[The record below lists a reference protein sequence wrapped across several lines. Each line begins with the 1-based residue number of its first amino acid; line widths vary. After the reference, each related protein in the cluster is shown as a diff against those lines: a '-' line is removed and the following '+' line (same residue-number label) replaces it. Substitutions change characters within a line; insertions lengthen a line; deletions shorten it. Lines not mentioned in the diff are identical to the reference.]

1 MIGLAFE
8 RSRSGIYGRPKTLQ
22 PYVARAVPPS
32 SENAARCLGPS
43 LRSNQPPTK
52 HTVKILTKYIL
63 KEHLAPLLF
72 SLSAL
77 TSLLLLNYIAK
88 QFGQLVGKGLDW
100 KVIAEFMLLSV
111 PFTVAM
117 TLPMAVLVATL
128 HAFSRMASENEIT
141 AFKASGISLPRLMVP
156 VIIAAGFLTITM
168 VWFNDRVLPAANHRL
183 TTLSNDIARKKP
195 TFALKEQVINPVS
208 PGLFL
213 QTARLYGTN
222 QMRDVAIYDL
232 SDPQTRTTI
241 RADSGELALSANR
254 EDLLLTL
261 YHGSWTV
268 LKPEDPTRL
277 RRVFF
282 NTDFVKVRNVGNT
295 LQRDTLGQG
304 EKNDREMTVCELQRQ
319 VMRLA
324 RSRDSIYRE
333 MRSIDSAVA
342 KTMTLR
348 SVSHGI
354 GNLYCHRMSGM
365 TLVRTASAAEI
376 RRGPPAGQQ
385 PAQQPVKAAA
395 RQPAKPPQ
403 QTLPPTQQPV
413 RQPPPAQQKLPDVRG
428 RMLTPLSQPAEST
441 PSFRQV
447 QAQQLKLQVGF
458 DQNIIDGDL
467 VEIEKKF
474 AIAAACVIFVLL
486 GAPVALRFPRGG
498 VGLTIGVS
506 LGVFAL
512 YYVGLTVGETLARGN
527 YISPFWAMWSGNFIL
542 LAIGLTLTARLGR
555 EGATS
560 RGSEASEFVIRA
572 REWFGELRGRR

>member
-1 MIGLAFE
+1 M
-8 RSRSGIYGRPKTLQ
+8 
-22 PYVARAVPPS
+22 
-32 SENAARCLGPS
+32 
-43 LRSNQPPTK
+43 
-52 HTVKILTKYIL
+52 KILTKYIL
-63 KEHLAPLLF
+63 KEHLAPLVF
-72 SLSAL
+72 SLTAL
-77 TSLLLLNYIAK
+77 TSLLLLNYVAK

-100 KVIAEFMLLSV
+100 RVITEFLLLSV

-156 VIIAAGFLTITM
+156 VIVAAGVLTVAM

-208 PGLFL
+208 PGRLYL
-213 QTARLYGTN
+213 RAARLSGMN
-222 QMRDVAIYDL
+222 EMRDVAIYDL

-241 RADSGELALSANR
+241 RADSGTLALATNAQ
-254 EDLLLTL
+254 DLLLTL

-282 NTDFVKVRNVGNT
+282 NTDFIRVRNVANT
-295 LQRDTLGQG
+295 LERDTLGQG

-319 VMRLA
+319 VARLA
-324 RSRDSIYRE
+324 RSRDSIYRT
-333 MRSIDSAVA
+333 MRTLDSTVANSITIRSA
-342 KTMTLR
+342 
-348 SVSHGI
+348 SHGL
-354 GNLYCHRMSGM
+354 GNLYCHRLQGL
-365 TLVRTASAAEI
+365 TLVRTASAGEI
-376 RRGPPAGQQ
+376 RPG
-385 PAQQPVKAAA
+385 A
-395 RQPAKPPQ
+395 RQQVPEAR
-403 QTLPPTQQPV
+403 TGPPTQQPV
-413 RQPPPAQQKLPDVRG
+413 RPPPAPLHKPPVQG
-428 RMLTPLSQPAEST
+428 MLTPLAQPEDSPAMKRAQAE
-441 PSFRQV
+441 
-447 QAQQLKLQVGF
+447 QLKLQVAL
-458 DQNIIDGDL
+458 DQNVIDGDQ

-512 YYVGLTVGETLARGN
+512 YYVGLTIGETLARGN

-542 LAIGLTLTARLGR
+542 LAIGLTLTSRLGR

-560 RGSEASEFVIRA
+560 RGSETSELLIRL
-572 REWFGELRGRR
+572 RDRFRGGRRGR

>member
-1 MIGLAFE
+1 MFA
-8 RSRSGIYGRPKTLQ
+8 
-22 PYVARAVPPS
+22 
-32 SENAARCLGPS
+32 
-43 LRSNQPPTK
+43 
-52 HTVKILTKYIL
+52 
-63 KEHLAPLLF
+63 
-72 SLSAL
+72 LSAL
-77 TSLLLLNYIAK
+77 TSLLLLNYVAK

-100 KVIAEFMLLSV
+100 KVIAEFLLLSV

-141 AFKASGISLPRLMVP
+141 ALKASGISLPRLMVP
-156 VIIAAGFLTITM
+156 VIIAAGFLTVSM

-195 TFALKEQVINPVS
+195 TFALKEQVINEVS
-208 PGLFL
+208 PGRLFL
-213 QTARLYGTN
+213 RTARLFGTN
-222 QMRDVAIYDL
+222 QMRDVAIYDM

-268 LKPEDPTRL
+268 LKPEEPTRL

-282 NTDFVKVRNVGNT
+282 NTDFIKVRNVGNT

-319 VMRLA
+319 VVRVA
-324 RSRDSIYRE
+324 RARDSVYRT
-333 MRSIDSAVA
+333 MQGLDTAVA
-342 KTMTLR
+342 KSITIR
-348 SVSHGI
+348 SVSHGL
-354 GNLYCHRMSGM
+354 GNLYCHRLAGLA
-365 TLVRTASAAEI
+365 LVRTASAAEV
-376 RRGPPAGQQ
+376 G
-385 PAQQPVKAAA
+385 PAQQPPRPPPATQQPA
-395 RQPAKPPQ
+395 RQP
-403 QTLPPTQQPV
+403 PV
-413 RQPPPAQQKLPDVRG
+413 RQPAAPTRLPDVRG
-428 RMLTPLSQPAEST
+428 KLLTPLAPPEETPQMRQAE
-441 PSFRQV
+441 
-447 QAQQLKLQVGF
+447 AEQLKLQVQI
-458 DQNIIDGDL
+458 DQSTIDGDL

-498 VGLTIGVS
+498 IGLTIGVS

-512 YYVGLTVGETLARGN
+512 YYVGLTAGETLARGN

-542 LAIGLTLTARLGR
+542 LAIGLSLTARLGR

-560 RGSEASEFVIRA
+560 RGSETSELLLRA
-572 REWFGELRGRR
+572 REWFSQRGSRR

>member
-1 MIGLAFE
+1 M
-8 RSRSGIYGRPKTLQ
+8 
-22 PYVARAVPPS
+22 
-32 SENAARCLGPS
+32 
-43 LRSNQPPTK
+43 
-52 HTVKILTKYIL
+52 KILTKYIL
-63 KEHLAPLLF
+63 KEHLAPLMF
-72 SLSAL
+72 ALSAL
-77 TSLLLLNYIAK
+77 TSLLLLNYVAK

-100 KVIAEFMLLSV
+100 RVIAEFLLLSV

-156 VIIAAGFLTITM
+156 VIIAAGFLTISM

-195 TFALKEQVINPVS
+195 TFALKEQVINEVS
-208 PGLFL
+208 PGRLFL
-213 QTARLYGTN
+213 RTARLFGTN

-241 RADSGELALSANR
+241 RADSGELALSPNR

-268 LKPEDPTRL
+268 LKPEEPTRL

-282 NTDFVKVRNVGNT
+282 NTDFIKVRNVGNT

-319 VMRLA
+319 VVRIA
-324 RSRDSIYRE
+324 RARDSVYRT
-333 MRSIDSAVA
+333 MQALDSTVA
-342 KTMTLR
+342 KSITIR
-348 SVSHGI
+348 SVSHGL
-354 GNLYCHRMSGM
+354 GNLYCHRMVGL
-365 TLVRTASAAEI
+365 TIVRTASAAEI
-376 RRGPPAGQQ
+376 RPA
-385 PAQQPVKAAA
+385 AQQP
-395 RQPAKPPQ
+395 RP
-403 QTLPPTQQPV
+403 LPVTQQPV
-413 RQPPPAQQKLPDVRG
+413 RQPPVPARQPDVRG
-428 RMLTPLSQPAEST
+428 RMLTPLPQPEDT
-441 PSFRQV
+441 QQMK
-447 QAQQLKLQVGF
+447 QAQAEQLKLQVAL
-458 DQNIIDGDL
+458 DQSTIDGDQ

-498 VGLTIGVS
+498 IGLTIGVS

-542 LAIGLTLTARLGR
+542 LAIGLTLTSRLGR

-560 RGSEASEFVIRA
+560 RGSETSEFFVRVQ
-572 REWFGELRGRR
+572 EWFARRGRPR

>member
-1 MIGLAFE
+1 
-8 RSRSGIYGRPKTLQ
+8 
-22 PYVARAVPPS
+22 
-32 SENAARCLGPS
+32 
-43 LRSNQPPTK
+43 
-52 HTVKILTKYIL
+52 
-63 KEHLAPLLF
+63 
-72 SLSAL
+72 
-77 TSLLLLNYIAK
+77 
-88 QFGQLVGKGLDW
+88 
-100 KVIAEFMLLSV
+100 V

-156 VIIAAGFLTITM
+156 VIIAAGFLTVSMI
-168 VWFNDRVLPAANHRL
+168 WFNDRVLPAANHRL

-195 TFALKEQVINPVS
+195 TFALKEQVINEVS
-208 PGLFL
+208 PGRLFL
-213 QTARLYGTN
+213 RTSRLFGTN
-222 QMRDVAIYDL
+222 QMRDVVIYDM
-232 SDPQTRTTI
+232 SDPLTRTTI
-241 RADSGELALSANR
+241 RADSGELALSSNR

-319 VMRLA
+319 VVRIA
-324 RSRDSIYRE
+324 RTRDSIYNR
-333 MRSIDSAVA
+333 MKALDSSVA
-342 KTMTLR
+342 KTFTIR

-354 GNLYCHRMSGM
+354 GSLYCHRLEGL

-376 RRGPPAGQQ
+376 RPA
-385 PAQQPVKAAA
+385 AQQQIPRPLPV
-395 RQPAKPPQ
+395 
-403 QTLPPTQQPV
+403 TQQPV
-413 RQPPPAQQKLPDVRG
+413 RQPPPPAHKPVTPG
-428 RMLTPLSQPAEST
+428 RMLTPLEPADDT
-441 PSFRQV
+441 PAMRKA
-447 QAQQLKLQVGF
+447 QAAQLKLQVAL
-458 DQNIIDGDL
+458 DQSTIDGDQ

-498 VGLTIGVS
+498 IGLTIGVS

-542 LAIGLTLTARLGR
+542 LAIGLTLTSRLGR

-560 RGSEASEFVIRA
+560 RGSETSEFLVRLRERFKWRRSRA
-572 REWFGELRGRR
+572 

>member
-1 MIGLAFE
+1 MFA
-8 RSRSGIYGRPKTLQ
+8 
-22 PYVARAVPPS
+22 
-32 SENAARCLGPS
+32 
-43 LRSNQPPTK
+43 
-52 HTVKILTKYIL
+52 
-63 KEHLAPLLF
+63 
-72 SLSAL
+72 LSAL
-77 TSLLLLNYIAK
+77 TSLLLLNYVAK

-100 KVIAEFMLLSV
+100 RVIAEFLLLSV

-156 VIIAAGFLTITM
+156 VIVAAGFLTITM

-195 TFALKEQVINPVS
+195 TFALKEQVINEVS
-208 PGLFL
+208 PGRLFL
-213 QTARLYGTN
+213 RTARLFGTN
-222 QMRDVAIYDL
+222 QMRDVAIYDM

-261 YHGSWTV
+261 YHGSWIV
-268 LKPEDPTRL
+268 LKPDEPTRL

-282 NTDFVKVRNVGNT
+282 NTDFIKVRNVGNT

-319 VMRLA
+319 VVRLA
-324 RSRDSIYRE
+324 ASRDSVYRRMME
-333 MRSIDSAVA
+333 LDSNVA
-342 KTMTLR
+342 KTMKTR

-354 GNLYCHRMSGM
+354 GNLYCRKLSGL
-365 TLVRTASAAEI
+365 TVVRTASAASI
-376 RRGPPAGQQ
+376 HQPPQQ
-385 PAQQPVKAAA
+385 PAQQLPRPLPV
-395 RQPAKPPQ
+395 
-403 QTLPPTQQPV
+403 TQQPV
-413 RQPPPAQQKLPDVRG
+413 RQPPPVKPQLPDVRG
-428 RMLTPLSQPAEST
+428 RVLAPLDQPDNFTPAMRSA
-441 PSFRQV
+441 
-447 QAQQLKLQVGF
+447 QAQQLKLQVGIW
-458 DQNIIDGDL
+458 QSAIDGDQ

-498 VGLTIGVS
+498 IGLTIGVS

-527 YISPFWAMWSGNFIL
+527 YVSPFWAMWSGNFIL
-542 LAIGLTLTARLGR
+542 LAIGLTLTSRLGR

-560 RGSEASEFVIRA
+560 RGSETSEFFLRA
-572 REWFGELRGRR
+572 REWITRRGGSR